1 MKITD
6 KVAVVT
12 GGGSGLGAETARF
25 LAASGA
31 KVALLDINLE
41 NANEIAGEIGGLAI
55 HCNVADND
63 SVENAVEKISTELGL
78 PQILV
83 NCAGIGSS
91 ERIIGRNGPMPVQ
104 RFEKVIAINLTGTFQ
119 VLRAVAEKIILAR
132 NEGRNVEGV
141 IINTASVAAF
151 EGQIGQTAYS
161 ASKGGIASMT
171 LPAAREFAQFNIRVM
186 TIAPGLIETPLL
198 GELSDEASK
207 SIISNIP
214 YPKRLGAVNEFARL
228 VGHIIEN
235 DYLNGEIIRL
245 DGALRLQ
252 PK

>member
-198 GELSDEASK
+198 GELSEEASK